1 MTADRRQ
8 FHLDF
13 GTKMHNMTYSTQIKH
28 EKLLFVSAVAEAICE
43 NHTSCL
49 VRANRVNLSKCIT
62 IGNLHAR
69 RVIWEINAPNKNV
82 GR

>member
-1 MTADRRQ
+1 MTAGRRQ

-13 GTKMHNMTYSTQIKH
+13 GNKVCNMSYSTEIEH
-28 EKLLFVSAVAEAICE
+28 EELLVVSAVAEAICK
-43 NHTSCL
+43 NYTSCL
-49 VRANRVNLSKCIT
+49 VHTNRVNVSKCIT